1 METLAI
7 SMAGLCQLAHSV
19 SDIKVL
25 LITDYKTTRLQDYK
39 TTRLQDYKTTRLQDY
54 KTTIKDFIVSACM
67 A

>member
-7 SMAGLCQLAHSV
+7 SMAGLCQLAHPV
-19 SDIKVL
+19 SEIKVL
-25 LITDYKTTRLQDYK
+25 LIT
-39 TTRLQDYKTTRLQDY
+39 DY